1 MANRS
6 SKDHVYTPEEQAFL
20 TEQYPVMTAKV
31 LTAAFN
37 ERFGHDFAVT
47 RIASRLKAWGVR
59 SGRDCRIKK
68 GAVAHNKGVRG
79 VVYPGTEKTW
89 FKPGHKPKTW
99 RPVGSE
105 RVDVE
110 GFVCVKVAE
119 PNIWR
124 FKHRVLWEQHN
135 GPIPPDCSLVFID
148 GNRLNIVLENL
159 MVLHRGVVAIANKEG
174 RVATLA
180 PELRAVYWQA
190 LALQHKA
197 GVLRRAAAA

>member
-1 MANRS
+1 MARRY
-6 SKDHVYTPEEQAFL
+6 SKDHVYSKEERAFL
-20 TEQYPVMTAKV
+20 TEHYVLMTAKA

-37 ERFGHDFAVT
+37 ERFGHAFAVP
-47 RIASRLKAWGVR
+47 RIASRLKAWGVL
-59 SGRDCRIKK
+59 SGRDGRIKQ
-68 GAVAHNKGVRG
+68 GHVPHNKGMKG
-79 VVYPGTEKTW
+79 VFNAGCEKTW
-89 FKPGHKPKTW
+89 FKSGHLPKTW

-135 GPIPPDCSLVFID
+135 GPIPSDCALVFID
-148 GNRLNIVLENL
+148 GDRLNIVLENL